1 MEFFKTVFRQKNFM
15 FKLGII
21 VCLLWV
27 IVAFIAPLIA
37 PADPLAQNLDMRFQP
52 PGAAHWFGTDSLGRD
67 VFSRVLY
74 GSRISITAGLITVLI
89 SFGIG
94 LLYGGVAGY
103 VGGIVDDV
111 MMRFSEMI
119 QSFPPLILAMVIA
132 AAMGPSIVNSVFAM
146 AIIWWPN
153 YARLTRSIVISVKEN
168 DYVTASRL
176 MGASRVRI
184 LFREILP
191 IGQTLTEERTGERY
205 EVMGYIPKG
214 SVWVE
219 EDDLIRFPVVSL
231 DGWFLAPFSGESRSD
246 IMTQLSCL
254 HNTYVFLADGAD
266 TGLIREQIAAYP
278 RQHGFA
284 ASSRLL
290 SEEYGDYQAE
300 TRAFTTRHV
309 LLAGFITVMAVSS
322 VTAVFAV
329 SALLKRQ
336 QYGIWMA
343 CGFSRSAVAAEILL
357 ELFMVLLGA
366 GLLAWGVQGGGLM
379 RSTDLFRG
387 VLLRAHTGCTLPA
400 CILLAVLIT
409 GMGAL
414 IPLNRLFRTSPGELI
429 KGGTDTSD

>member
-52 PGAAHWFGTDSLGRD
+52 PGAEHWFGTDSLGRD

-132 AAMGPSIVNSVFAM
+132 AAMGPSIANSVFAM

-191 IGQTLTEERTGERY
+191 NSIGPLVVMSTL
-205 EVMGYIPKG
+205 
-214 SVWVE
+214 
-219 EDDLIRFPVVSL
+219 DLGNAIL
-231 DGWFLAPFSGESRSD
+231 MFSGLSFLGLGVQPPTPEWGAMVSD
-246 IMTQLSCL
+246 GVATFQNWWIST
-254 HNTYVFLADGAD
+254 FPGLAIFTVAMGANFIGDGM
-266 TGLIREQIAAYP
+266 R
-278 RQHGFA
+278 
-284 ASSRLL
+284 
-290 SEEYGDYQAE
+290 DY
-300 TRAFTTRHV
+300 
-309 LLAGFITVMAVSS
+309 LDPKL
-322 VTAVFAV
+322 
-329 SALLKRQ
+329 RQ
-336 QYGIWMA
+336 QM
-343 CGFSRSAVAAEILL
+343 
-357 ELFMVLLGA
+357 
-366 GLLAWGVQGGGLM
+366 
-379 RSTDLFRG
+379 
-387 VLLRAHTGCTLPA
+387 
-400 CILLAVLIT
+400 
-409 GMGAL
+409 
-414 IPLNRLFRTSPGELI
+414 
-429 KGGTDTSD
+429 